1 MHDFLEIEGN
11 VNYKY
16 PDNWLC
22 SLLSTD
28 YLNTSFDLISS
39 FTMFKVSRNTISK
52 KNKQI
57 GSRGLA
63 ISNFQ
68 KLE

>member
-16 PDNWLC
+16 PDNWLLC

-52 KNKQI
+52 KNK
-57 GSRGLA
+57 
-63 ISNFQ
+63 
-68 KLE
+68 